1 MASFSLAIMKAALKN
16 NATYFTILAHNIRG
30 RCCRDG
36 SRGWTFPP
44 ILHYILLPCD
54 RCQQRGTLTKWHL
67 TWKRIWR
74 GVTEFLHVEKWHPL
88 TFIDAYECWW
98 RCSSECWHSEG
109 CMLHFSSGDRQ
120 WGTSAGADLYECS
133 TQLLFTA
140 HKNVLL
146 MVVTVLKSSVL

>member
-74 GVTEFLHVEKWHPL
+74 KGVSLNSSMWKNGTHWH
-88 TFIDAYECWW
+88 
-98 RCSSECWHSEG
+98 
-109 CMLHFSSGDRQ
+109 
-120 WGTSAGADLYECS
+120 
-133 TQLLFTA
+133 
-140 HKNVLL
+140 
-146 MVVTVLKSSVL
+146 SSVLTNVDGDAAVSVGTVKGACCTSAVVTDSEAPLLVQISLSAAHSSCSPLTKMYC